1 MVELI
6 LRIKPRSKGV
16 PAMVQALATT
26 MFQAR
31 LEAGCV
37 DCQLYAETDNPRAL
51 RYVEQWATREDMN
64 VQIRSPRFSTL
75 LAIME
80 TAPEAPE
87 LEIRTVT
94 EQRGLE
100 YVRLIRQKGDDEGGR
115 KVS

>member
-6 LRIKPRSKGV
+6 LRIKPRPKGI
-16 PAMVQALATT
+16 PAMVQALATA

-37 DCQLYAETDNPRAL
+37 DCQLYADTGNPSAL
-51 RYVEQWATREDMN
+51 RYMEQWATREDMDA
-64 VQIRSPRFSTL
+64 QIRSPRFSTL

-80 TAPEAPE
+80 TAPEAPD
-87 LEIRTVT
+87 LEIRTVS

-100 YVRLIRQKGDDEGGR
+100 YVRTIRLKGENGV
-115 KVS
+115 KK